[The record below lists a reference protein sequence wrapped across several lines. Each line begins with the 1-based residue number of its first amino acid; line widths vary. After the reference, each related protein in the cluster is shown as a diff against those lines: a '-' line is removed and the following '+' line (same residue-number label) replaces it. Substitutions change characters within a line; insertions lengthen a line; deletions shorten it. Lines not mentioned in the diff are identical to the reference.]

1 MHLPVELAKAYR
13 LLNHGPT
20 VLVTSAHGPSRN
32 IMAAAWS
39 MPVDFDPPKIAIV
52 IDKDTYTRE
61 LIAESGEFALNIPGR
76 RLAAAT
82 VGVGSCSG
90 RGQDKFARFGL
101 RTFAAQ
107 AIAAPLVDGCLGWLE
122 CRVIDEPE
130 IQQHHDLFV
139 AEVLAAWADPEAFS
153 DGHWRVE
160 GRTERSIH
168 YIAGGTFFETGNA
181 FSIGPASGEEDSA

>member
-20 VLVTSAHGPSRN
+20 VLVTSAHGQARN

-52 IDKDTYTRE
+52 IDKSTCTRE
-61 LIAESGEFALNIPGR
+61 LIAASGEFALNIPGKQ
-76 RLAAAT
+76 LAEAT
-82 VGVGSCSG
+82 VGVGTDSG
-90 RGQDKFARFGL
+90 RDQDKFARFGL
-101 RTFAAQ
+101 RTFPAHT
-107 AIAAPLVDGCLGWLE
+107 IAAPLVDGCLGWLE

-130 IQQHHDLFV
+130 IQQRHDIFV

-153 DGHWRVE
+153 DGHWRID
-160 GRTERSIH
+160 GRAERSIH
-168 YIAGGTFFETGNA
+168 YIAGGTFFETGDA
-181 FSIGPASGEEDSA
+181 FSIGPTSGEEDSA